1 MSVALAAQDL
11 YRFFHSGDEE
21 TLALRGVTLRLDA
34 GEFVAVM
41 GPSGSGKSTL
51 LACLAG
57 LDDPDGGMV
66 HVGGEA
72 MSRRPEPQRAALRA
86 RSIGMLFQSNNLFDH
101 LTVADNVRLV
111 RALAGRRT
119 RHDGDDLLTR
129 LGLGPRAGAYPSQLS
144 GGESSRAGLAVALAN
159 DPSVIVADEPTGELD
174 SATAATVLDELCRQA
189 DRGTAVVVVTHS
201 PAVADRADRVVRLA
215 DGRVV
220 P

>member
-1 MSVALAAQDL
+1 MSAVLEARDL
-11 YRFFHSGDEE
+11 YRFFHTGEEE
-21 TLALRGVTLRLDA
+21 TLALRGVSLSLDA

-66 HVGGEA
+66 HVAGEA

-101 LTVADNVRLV
+101 LTVADNVGVV

-119 RHDGDDLLTR
+119 RHDSADLLAR
-129 LGLGPRAGAYPSQLS
+129 LGLGPRARAYPSQLS

-201 PAVADRADRVVRLA
+201 RAVADRADRVVRLA
-215 DGRVV
+215 DGRIV